1 MKTMVD
7 LGIRFLLVSTF
18 CLFGACIAQS
28 DPTGETASTLTAAQP
43 APACATAQLASASA
57 SPSSMVPGAKRSSR
71 QPDTFP
77 PPCGICSDFSC
88 RTLAVGSLCN
98 VGQCVDNDHV
108 CSQDG
113 LTLCRCGT
121 AP

>member
-1 MKTMVD
+1 MKTMAD
-7 LGIRFLLVSTF
+7 LGIRLVLVSAF
-18 CLFGACIAQS
+18 CLLGACIAQS
-28 DPTGETASTLTAAQP
+28 DPTGETSSKLTAAQA
-43 APACATAQLASASA
+43 APSCATAELASAS
-57 SPSSMVPGAKRSSR
+57 PMVPGAKRSSP

-77 PPCGICSDFSC
+77 PPCGNCSDFSC
-88 RTLAVGSLCN
+88 RTLAVGSLC
-98 VGQCVDNDHV
+98 GGGGTCVDNDHV